1 MWTFKHKKRLLSVSL
16 IISLMLSPFIG
27 GVYPSL
33 AKAGNGSSHDI
44 TLVEWDFDKETSTAT
59 GGIESNLNREI
70 SLQGAN
76 LAGYVLGFG
85 ENSRA
90 INSNRWNT
98 LENSYWLIDFTT
110 VGFEHLTVSSKQ
122 YGSNTGPRDFEIQYS
137 LDNDTWLPLPHSNIT
152 VEYNWFRGQVNQLSL
167 PVELNNR
174 ETVFLRWL
182 KTSEEAV
189 GIGHSLSTTG
199 SNRIDDIIITG
210 RPIDEPDNPDDDI
223 EEIPEDHEEEE
234 EETIEPQP
242 DDDNE
247 EHVEPSPDEEAPS
260 DVITSIKAARSLYGQ
275 EVTIE
280 GVANSDGSLFS
291 PTDFSVYIQDEEAG
305 IHLFNEHPDAFP
317 TINEGD
323 LIRASGVI
331 DVSIDGIVQLII
343 SQVDVIEE
351 NQPISVKTID
361 LSNYKEPDIWDAYDG
376 QLITFTGYL
385 EQVHDSSRTHFINEK
400 LDGIDVRA
408 YDHAS
413 IDLTEL
419 APHHWYTVTAIF
431 SKKTGSYEAIVR
443 STSDFLLELEQPP
456 APLSDKSAVDMDAA
470 VLEVIFQ
477 GTDSY
482 DRVLQNVILE
492 TTGRH
497 GSSIVWYSP
506 RPAVISST
514 GHVTNPV
521 NGQVPV
527 PLTAII
533 SKGNFQ
539 KAKSFL
545 LIVKPIHF
553 EVVPPF
559 SPVPIPVLPEDSY
572 DEETPSD
579 SDERDSNRT
588 FPIYED
594 EDENRTD
601 DNDSYPLPSN
611 TEERVAKVTSPIIT
625 PSLPFMVDNEVA
637 SEAIIKT
644 EYRSTTSNKEP
655 EAANGHSLT
664 LQRATNSD
672 AYPPETVH
680 SQNND
685 SAFEEAN
692 IASIIVAETVVTIEG
707 EKPASRHRD
716 GLVEGSDPLTEQT
729 NADDLPSWL
738 HYLLLACFLSF
749 LIATGAIF
757 YFKKRTF

>member
-27 GVYPSL
+27 TVYPSL
-33 AKAGNGSSHDI
+33 TNAEDESSHDI
-44 TLVEWDFDKETSTAT
+44 TLVKWDFDDETPVAT

-70 SLQGAN
+70 SLKGAS

-85 ENSRA
+85 DNSRA

-98 LENSYWLIDFTT
+98 LEDSYWLIDFTT

-137 LDNDTWLPLPHSNIT
+137 LDNHTWLPLPHSNIT

-167 PVELNNR
+167 PAELNNR

-189 GIGHSLSTTG
+189 GSGHSLSTTG

-210 RPIDEPDNPDDDI
+210 RPIDEPDNRDDDI

-234 EETIEPQP
+234 TIKPQP
-242 DDDNE
+242 DNDNE
-247 EHVEPSPDEEAPS
+247 EHVEPSPDEEPPS
-260 DVITSIKAARSLYGQ
+260 AVITSIKTARSLYGQ
-275 EVTIE
+275 EITIE
-280 GVANSDGSLFS
+280 GIANSDGSLFS
-291 PTDFSVYIQDEEAG
+291 QTDFSVYIQDDEAG

-323 LIRASGVI
+323 LIRASGII
-331 DVSIDGIVQLII
+331 DVSIDGIVQLVI

-361 LSNYKEPDIWDAYDG
+361 LSNYQEPDLWDAYDG
-376 QLITFTGYL
+376 QLIIFTGYL
-385 EQVHDSSRTHFINEK
+385 DQIDNTSQAHFINEE

-408 YDHAS
+408 YDHSS
-413 IDLTEL
+413 IDLYEL

-443 STSDFLLELEQPP
+443 RTSDILLELEQPS
-456 APLSDKSAVDMDAA
+456 APLSDKSAVDMDAE

-506 RPAVISST
+506 RPTIISST
-514 GHVTNPV
+514 GHVTNPI

-545 LIVKPIHF
+545 LIVKPIHH

-572 DEETPSD
+572 DDETPSD
-579 SDERDSNRT
+579 SDEHDRNLT

-594 EDENRTD
+594 EDKTD

-611 TEERVAKVTSPIIT
+611 TEERAAKVTSPIIT
-625 PSLPFMVDNEVA
+625 PSLPFMADNEVA

-644 EYRSTTSNKEP
+644 EYRSATSNKEP
-655 EAANGHSLT
+655 EVANGHSLT

-672 AYPPETVH
+672 VYPPETVH
-680 SQNND
+680 SQNNN

-707 EKPASRHRD
+707 EKSTSRHRD
-716 GLVEGSDPLTEQT
+716 GLDEGPDSSTKTLTEQT
-729 NADDLPSWL
+729 NADDLTSWL
-738 HYLLLACFLSF
+738 HYLLLACFLSL

-757 YFKKRTF
+757 YFRKRTL